1 MKRTFFFSQYNQS
14 ATFLRNR
21 EVVFLRHLQGRPGRD
36 KLQLHAI
43 SAGQPAE
50 EFIRI
55 ASSISRYVDFIHIRE
70 HHRTAAEIFEMGK
83 SLLEKGVP
91 SEQIIINNRV
101 DAAAALG
108 VKGVQLG
115 YHSLPVR
122 AVRKTF
128 FGLIIGKSVH
138 SLEEA
143 VQAEE
148 DGADYVMYGHCFP
161 TGSKPGIEPKG
172 LSSLEKIAGE
182 LSVPVIALGGISPD
196 KMDQVISAGASGAAV
211 LSGIF
216 KASNPEAAAS
226 AFAAELKRRGG
237 RYEESI

>member
-1 MKRTFFFSQYNQS
+1 M
-14 ATFLRNR
+14 
-21 EVVFLRHLQGRPGRD
+21 RHFQGRPGGDR
-36 KLQLHAI
+36 LQLHAI

-55 ASSISRYVDFIHIRE
+55 ASSISQYVDYIHIRE
-70 HHRTAAEIFEMGK
+70 HHRTAAVIYEMGK
-83 SLLEKGVP
+83 SLLERGVP
-91 SEQIIINNRV
+91 PEQIIMNNRV

-128 FGLIIGKSVH
+128 PDLIIGKSVH
-138 SLEEA
+138 SYEEA

-148 DGADYVMYGHCFP
+148 EGADYVMYGHCFP
-161 TGSKPGIEPKG
+161 TGSKPDIEPRS

-182 LSVPVIALGGISPD
+182 LSVPVIALGGISAD
-196 KMDQVISAGASGAAV
+196 NMGQVISAGASGAAV

-216 KASNPEAAAS
+216 KASNPEEAAS

>member
-1 MKRTFFFSQYNQS
+1 M
-14 ATFLRNR
+14 
-21 EVVFLRHLQGRPGRD
+21 VFLRRLQGWPSRD

-55 ASSISRYVDFIHIRE
+55 ASSILRNVDYIHIRE
-70 HHRTAAEIFEMGK
+70 HHLTAADIYEMGRI
-83 SLLEKGVP
+83 LLEKGVP
-91 SEQIIINNRV
+91 GEQIIINNRV

-122 AVRKTF
+122 EVRRTF
-128 FGLIIGKSVH
+128 PGLLIGKSVH
-138 SLEEA
+138 SVEEA

-161 TGSKPGIEPKG
+161 TSSKPGMEPRG
-172 LSSLEKIAGE
+172 LSSLEEMTGR
-182 LSVPVIALGGISPD
+182 LSIPVIALGGISPD
-196 KMDQVISAGASGAAV
+196 NMEQVIRAGASGAAV

-216 KASNPEAAAS
+216 KAVSPEEAAGAYRV
-226 AFAAELKRRGG
+226 ALNRGGG
-237 RYEESI
+237 RYEESL